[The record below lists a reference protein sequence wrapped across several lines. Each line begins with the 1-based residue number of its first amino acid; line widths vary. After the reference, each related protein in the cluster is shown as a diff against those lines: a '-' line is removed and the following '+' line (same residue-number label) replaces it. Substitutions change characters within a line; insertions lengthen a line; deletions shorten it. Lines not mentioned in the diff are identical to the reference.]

1 MRQATSRHY
10 WWPATIDAPARFLKR
25 RLLGGK
31 PTWGH
36 GRIRNGGRKNLRDS
50 QEWDGSIVRAR
61 MISFEVPPDRL
72 EEVEN
77 AYVNSLV
84 PEMEKYQGFA
94 FALVFSNKD
103 TNETY
108 EVSIWEGEE
117 ALRESEKEGAVVQ
130 WKTNT
135 LESITGNA
143 TIVENYELRLIT

>member
-1 MRQATSRHY
+1 VRQATSRHY
-10 WWPATIDAPARFLKR
+10 WWPATIDAPSKVHGEALVERQ
-25 RLLGGK
+25 
-31 PTWGH
+31 TYVGH
-36 GRIRNGGRKNLRDS
+36 GRIRNGGRKNLRDP

-61 MISFEVPPDRL
+61 MISFKVPPDRL

-77 AYVNSLV
+77 AYLNSLV

-94 FALVFSNKD
+94 FALVFRNKD

-108 EVSIWEGEE
+108 EVSIWEDEE

-135 LESITGNA
+135 LESITGSA
-143 TIVENYELRLIT
+143 TVVENYELRLIT